1 MTSQSGQQLTT
12 INILH
17 NVSGSN
23 GNQVM
28 KFGQLIKQNAI
39 NILLQKSY

>member
-17 NVSGSN
+17 NFSRSS